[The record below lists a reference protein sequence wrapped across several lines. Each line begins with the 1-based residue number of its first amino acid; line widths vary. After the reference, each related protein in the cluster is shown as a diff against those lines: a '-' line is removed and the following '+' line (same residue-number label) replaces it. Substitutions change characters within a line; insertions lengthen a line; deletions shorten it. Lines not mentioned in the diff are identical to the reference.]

1 MASGPM
7 RSYPLTYNVEY
18 PEQGLSRLSTLFRP
32 ILAIPIWTIDVLLAG
47 TTSLPLVLMMLFMKK
62 YPRWWFD
69 FNLERVRFSA
79 RVGAYGALLTDRYPS
94 TDEAQ
99 SVSLDF
105 DYPDASELNRAL
117 PLIKWLL
124 AIPHYLILLALTL
137 IWFLVTFV
145 AWLAIIFTGRYP
157 RGLFGFTVG
166 VQRWSWRVNAYTSL
180 LITDRYPPFSMS

>member
-124 AIPHYLILLALTL
+124 GDPALLDPLGTDSHLVLGHIRRLAGNHLYREIPAWPVRLHGWRAAMVLAGERIHLLAH
-137 IWFLVTFV
+137 
-145 AWLAIIFTGRYP
+145 
-157 RGLFGFTVG
+157 
-166 VQRWSWRVNAYTSL
+166 N
-180 LITDRYPPFSMS
+180 